1 VQVGPRGALVFE
13 PPEVSASM
21 GDVIRFNFVSG
32 NHTATQS
39 SLEQPCVAN
48 GGFDTGFISVG
59 DGMPRHVDYIV
70 DTDQAWFH
78 CRQADHCARGMV
90 FAVNPG

>member
-1 VQVGPRGALVFE
+1 VDTFGSGVPPAPVPTHVVQVGPRGALVFE

-48 GGFDTGFISVG
+48 GGFDTGFIGVG

-78 CRQADHCARGMV
+78 W
-90 FAVNPG
+90 